1 MWRVWS
7 GTDSAAPAG
16 GIRGFLSEVYQLR
29 PFVIFAVV
37 LIAVVIA
44 MVAAG
49 WGNILCEDHFEGD
62 DGKVFK
68 QLWQTTPK
76 KVPICQSPKHAVA
89 VIA

>member
-1 MWRVWS
+1 VWS

-44 MVAAG
+44 MAAAG
-49 WGNILCEDHFEGD
+49 
-62 DGKVFK
+62 
-68 QLWQTTPK
+68 
-76 KVPICQSPKHAVA
+76 
-89 VIA
+89 